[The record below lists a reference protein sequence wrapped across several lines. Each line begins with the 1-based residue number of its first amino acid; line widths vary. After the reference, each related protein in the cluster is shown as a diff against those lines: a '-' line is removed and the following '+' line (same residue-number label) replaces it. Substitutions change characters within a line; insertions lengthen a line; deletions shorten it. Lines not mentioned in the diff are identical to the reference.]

1 MTSIACKVT
10 LNNETRRVLLES
22 TRDTTFNKL
31 NQVVR
36 ELFNQKL
43 PSIYTLVI
51 FYILQ
56 KVLLYTNIIQRVPS

>member
-43 PSIYTLVI
+43 PSIYTLV
-51 FYILQ
+51 YKDDELQ
-56 KVLLYTNIIQRVPS
+56 

>member
-43 PSIYTLVI
+43 PSIYTLV
-51 FYILQ
+51 Y
-56 KVLLYTNIIQRVPS
+56 KDDEGTCCSSWCYV